1 MLSNFFQIFLL
12 ISPVFLLIILGNFL
26 RRIKVPDISFWEIN
40 DKLCYWVLIPALLFH
55 YISQINLSSEMLY
68 SYSIIIY
75 VGFFIAILNVL
86 ILGKLLGY
94 PPERWTSILQG
105 AVRQNAFIALA
116 ITGSLFGD
124 EGLKIASIFM
134 LIYVP
139 SINIIIVTTMVM
151 NFGQSKKNVSNN
163 EFITV
168 FVELSKNPFI
178 LAMITGL
185 IFSIIQSEKFAR
197 IIGTGSYLPPKIVTN
212 FDLEKTLDTSDEWI
226 TARTGIKER
235 RIVTDQNT
243 CDLAFEASIKALA
256 MAELKPDDIDLIIL
270 STTTPDKIFPA
281 TATILQNR
289 LGAICPAFDLQAVC
303 AGFVFA
309 LTTAQQYIENGA
321 AKNILVV
328 GSETMSR
335 IVDWND
341 RSTAI
346 LFADGAGAVILS
358 ADNNTG
364 IKHSKLYSDGN
375 YLSSLHVNN
384 NRINELGT
392 IEMEGNE
399 VFKIAV
405 NKLSEVAEETLTDCN
420 MTSEDI
426 HWMVPHQANIRI
438 INAIAKRIKL
448 PLDKVILTLD
458 KHGNTSA
465 ASIPLALDTGVRDGR
480 IKKGDTLLFEGIGGG
495 FSWGSILLEY

>member
-1 MLSNFFQIFLL
+1 M
-12 ISPVFLLIILGNFL
+12 
-26 RRIKVPDISFWEIN
+26 K
-40 DKLCYWVLIPALLFH
+40 
-55 YISQINLSSEMLY
+55 
-68 SYSIIIY
+68 
-75 VGFFIAILNVL
+75 
-86 ILGKLLGY
+86 
-94 PPERWTSILQG
+94 
-105 AVRQNAFIALA
+105 
-116 ITGSLFGD
+116 
-124 EGLKIASIFM
+124 
-134 LIYVP
+134 
-139 SINIIIVTTMVM
+139 
-151 NFGQSKKNVSNN
+151 
-163 EFITV
+163 
-168 FVELSKNPFI
+168 
-178 LAMITGL
+178 
-185 IFSIIQSEKFAR
+185 KFAR
-197 IIGTGSYLPPKIVTN
+197 IIGTGSYLPSKVVTN

-243 CDLAFEASIKALA
+243 CDLALEASLKALS
-256 MAELKPDDIDLIIL
+256 MAELQPEDIDLIIL

-281 TATILQNR
+281 TATMLQNR
-289 LGAICPAFDLQAVC
+289 LGASCPAFDLQAVC

-309 LTTAQQYIENGA
+309 LTTAQQYIENGS

>member
-1 MLSNFFQIFLL
+1 M
-12 ISPVFLLIILGNFL
+12 
-26 RRIKVPDISFWEIN
+26 K
-40 DKLCYWVLIPALLFH
+40 
-55 YISQINLSSEMLY
+55 
-68 SYSIIIY
+68 
-75 VGFFIAILNVL
+75 
-86 ILGKLLGY
+86 
-94 PPERWTSILQG
+94 
-105 AVRQNAFIALA
+105 
-116 ITGSLFGD
+116 
-124 EGLKIASIFM
+124 
-134 LIYVP
+134 
-139 SINIIIVTTMVM
+139 
-151 NFGQSKKNVSNN
+151 
-163 EFITV
+163 
-168 FVELSKNPFI
+168 
-178 LAMITGL
+178 
-185 IFSIIQSEKFAR
+185 KFAR
-197 IIGTGSYLPPKIVTN
+197 IIGTGSYLPPKVVTN

-243 CDLAFEASIKALA
+243 CDLALEASIKALS
-256 MAELKPDDIDLIIL
+256 MAELKPEDIDLIIL

-289 LGAICPAFDLQAVC
+289 LGASCPAFDLQAVC

-458 KHGNTSA
+458 KQGNTSA

>member
-1 MLSNFFQIFLL
+1 M
-12 ISPVFLLIILGNFL
+12 
-26 RRIKVPDISFWEIN
+26 K
-40 DKLCYWVLIPALLFH
+40 
-55 YISQINLSSEMLY
+55 
-68 SYSIIIY
+68 
-75 VGFFIAILNVL
+75 
-86 ILGKLLGY
+86 
-94 PPERWTSILQG
+94 
-105 AVRQNAFIALA
+105 
-116 ITGSLFGD
+116 
-124 EGLKIASIFM
+124 
-134 LIYVP
+134 
-139 SINIIIVTTMVM
+139 
-151 NFGQSKKNVSNN
+151 
-163 EFITV
+163 
-168 FVELSKNPFI
+168 
-178 LAMITGL
+178 
-185 IFSIIQSEKFAR
+185 KFAR
-197 IIGTGSYLPPKIVTN
+197 IIGTGSYLPPKVVTN

-226 TARTGIKER
+226 RARTGIKER

-243 CDLAFEASIKALA
+243 CDLALEASIKALS
-256 MAELKPDDIDLIIL
+256 MAELKPEDIDLIIL

-289 LGAICPAFDLQAVC
+289 LGASCPAFDLQAVC

-309 LTTAQQYIENGA
+309 LTTAQQYIENGS

-364 IKHSKLYSDGN
+364 IKHSKLYSDGK

-465 ASIPLALDTGVRDGR
+465 ASIPLALDIGVRDGR

-495 FSWGSILLEY
+495 FSWGSVLLEY